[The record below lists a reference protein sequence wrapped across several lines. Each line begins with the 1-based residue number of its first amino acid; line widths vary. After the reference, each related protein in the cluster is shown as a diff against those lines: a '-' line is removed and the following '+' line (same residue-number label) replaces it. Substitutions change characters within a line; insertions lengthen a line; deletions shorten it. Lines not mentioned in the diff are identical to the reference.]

1 MAEEQQGQG
10 FVVRDRR
17 AFSRD
22 ENQEVA
28 GESSGQ
34 EPKAQKQEPQDS
46 QKQRPKEEPRE
57 IPLPQPTFSGFLASF
72 FLPQVLTFLGEIPN
86 PETQQR
92 ERNLPMAKYLI
103 DTLGIIQEKTK
114 GNLTSEEK
122 KHLEGLLTDLRLL
135 YVKAV
140 KI

>member
-17 AFSRD
+17 TFARD
-22 ENQEVA
+22 EDQRADTSSQQET
-28 GESSGQ
+28 
-34 EPKAQKQEPQDS
+34 KAEKKEPQDS
-46 QKQRPKEEPRE
+46 KEQRVREESRE

-114 GNLTSEEK
+114 GNLTSEEQR
-122 KHLEGLLTDLRLL
+122 HLDGLLTDLRLL

-140 KI
+140 KM

>member
-17 AFSRD
+17 AFARD
-22 ENQEVA
+22 EDQ
-28 GESSGQ
+28 GESLSSQ
-34 EPKAQKQEPQDS
+34 EGAKAEKEEPQES
-46 QKQRPKEEPRE
+46 KKQRVREEPRE

-86 PETQQR
+86 PETQKR

-114 GNLTSEEK
+114 GNLTSEEQR
-122 KHLEGLLTDLRLL
+122 HLDGLLADLRLL
-135 YVKAV
+135 YVKTV
-140 KI
+140 KV

>member
-10 FVVRDRR
+10 FVIRDRR

-22 ENQEVA
+22 EDRA
-28 GESSGQ
+28 GDAKAQQ
-34 EPKAQKQEPQDS
+34 EPKADKTEPREAKEQKA
-46 QKQRPKEEPRE
+46 REEPRE

-86 PETQQR
+86 PETQKK

-103 DTLGIIQEKTK
+103 DTLGIIQEKTR
-114 GNLTSEEK
+114 GNLTSEEQR
-122 KHLEGLLTDLRLL
+122 HLDGLLADLRML

>member
-1 MAEEQQGQG
+1 MAQEQQGQG

-17 AFSRD
+17 AFARD
-22 ENQEVA
+22 EEQ
-28 GESSGQ
+28 GEKAVEKE
-34 EPKAQKQEPQDS
+34 EPKLEKEEPQYS
-46 QKQRPKEEPRE
+46 KKQRVREEPRE

-114 GNLTSEEK
+114 GNLTSEEQR
-122 KHLEGLLTDLRLL
+122 HLDGLLADLRLL

>member
-10 FVVRDRR
+10 FTVRDRR
-17 AFSRD
+17 MFSRD
-22 ENQEVA
+22 GAQEEAKGPLQQPA
-28 GESSGQ
+28 GEKEQSTGPQ
-34 EPKAQKQEPQDS
+34 RARERHEPG
-46 QKQRPKEEPRE
+46 E

-103 DTLGIIQEKTK
+103 DTLGIIQEKTR
-114 GNLTSEEK
+114 GNLTQEEQT
-122 KHLEGLLTDLRLL
+122 HLDGLLADLRLL

-140 KI
+140 KV

>member
-1 MAEEQQGQG
+1 MAGEEQGQG
-10 FVVRDRR
+10 FTVRDRR
-17 AFSRD
+17 AFSRTED
-22 ENQEVA
+22 QGAQESSAKEARAVKEESQGPGRQEA
-28 GESSGQ
+28 RGES
-34 EPKAQKQEPQDS
+34 
-46 QKQRPKEEPRE
+46 RE

-114 GNLTSEEK
+114 GNLTSEEQR
-122 KHLEGLLTDLRLL
+122 HLDGLLADLRLL

>member
-17 AFSRD
+17 TFSRA
-22 ENQEVA
+22 EEQE
-28 GESSGQ
+28 GNGRPGGDSKEEQ
-34 EPKAQKQEPQDS
+34 PQDS
-46 QKQRPKEEPRE
+46 RKQRFREEPRE

-122 KHLEGLLTDLRLL
+122 KHLDGLLADLRLL

-140 KI
+140 KV